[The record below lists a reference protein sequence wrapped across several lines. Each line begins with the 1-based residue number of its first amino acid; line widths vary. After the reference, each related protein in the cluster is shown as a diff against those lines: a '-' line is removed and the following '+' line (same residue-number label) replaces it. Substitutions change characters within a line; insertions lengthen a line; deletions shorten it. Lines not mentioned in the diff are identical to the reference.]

1 LGRRSI
7 DLDVVLAGDL
17 DTVRGPARRL
27 AARLDTRA
35 HILGRESKRVW
46 RIETPEIKLEL
57 WPLGDLSIAD
67 DIGRRDFSCNALV
80 WRLPNGPLIDQ
91 AGGVGDLENR
101 VIRALSKRN
110 LEDDPVRLVR
120 APRFLAQLEGFALE
134 PQTARWIASLAPRL
148 ANAPRERVGLELVKL
163 LAGPKVDA
171 GLEALLAL
179 GLLETSSPAP
189 PRCDRQWLESNLVAA
204 SRLAGSE
211 PHPVPAARS
220 AAAGAGRL
228 ALLLRVWGNPNE
240 DAVACYAWP
249 RTERQ
254 HAACAAAALDHTLKT
269 AEAPVADRRLFI
281 HTVGTA
287 FPAAIALAA
296 AVEPN
301 WPWRRWWRLWV
312 DRGAELVRPEPLL
325 SGEEVAG
332 FLNITPGPPL
342 GRAIDA
348 LTGAHVRGE
357 VRTAEGAKRWLKG
370 FVGTLKR

>member
-1 LGRRSI
+1 MDYPVPAMPTINTNALTDDLLLRGVWEGLGAPECHITGGYVRDRLLGRPSI
-7 DLDVVLAGDL
+7 DLDVVLPGDI

-27 AARLDTRA
+27 AARLDTHA

-91 AGGVGDLENR
+91 VGGVGDLENR

-134 PQTARWIASLAPRL
+134 SQTARWIAGLAHRL
-148 ANAPRERVGLELVKL
+148 ADAPRERVGLELVKL
-163 LAGPKVDA
+163 LTATKVDA

-189 PRCDRQWLESNLVAA
+189 PRCDRRWLESNLVAA

-211 PHPVPAARS
+211 PHPIPAARS
-220 AAAGAGRL
+220 AAGGAGRL
-228 ALLLRVWGNPNE
+228 ALLLRAWGSPNP
-240 DAVACYAWP
+240 DAVA
-249 RTERQ
+249 
-254 HAACAAAALDHTLKT
+254 
-269 AEAPVADRRLFI
+269 RLRM
-281 HTVGTA
+281 
-287 FPAAIALAA
+287 AAIRSAA
-296 AVEPN
+296 
-301 WPWRRWWRLWV
+301 RR
-312 DRGAELVRPEPLL
+312 VRR
-325 SGEEVAG
+325 
-332 FLNITPGPPL
+332 
-342 GRAIDA
+342 GRA
-348 LTGAHVRGE
+348 R
-357 VRTAEGAKRWLKG
+357 
-370 FVGTLKR
+370 